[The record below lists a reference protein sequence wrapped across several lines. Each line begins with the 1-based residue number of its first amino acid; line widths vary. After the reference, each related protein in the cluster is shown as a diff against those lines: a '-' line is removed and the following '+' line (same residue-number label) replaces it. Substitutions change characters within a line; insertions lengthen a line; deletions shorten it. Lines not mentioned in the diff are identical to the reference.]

1 MFDCFATL
9 NFRRFAI
16 IRRLNGFFDAI
27 KRLFDY
33 VNFALTLFKQYGESA
48 VCGEIFAAPLLF
60 CVIFVLLG
68 HCNVFVVDKRVE
80 IEFRSCAV

>member
-1 MFDCFATL
+1 MSFVAAMPFSKA
-9 NFRRFAI
+9 
-16 IRRLNGFFDAI
+16 
-27 KRLFDY
+27 LFDDI
-33 VNFALTLFKQYGESA
+33 NFALALFERYGNRA
-48 VCGEIFAAPLLF
+48 ARGEFFAAPLLF